1 MDQQAYDLIFAMPP
15 DVDYASLPRDLGIED
30 IPWERVPGLTALMRG
45 NDSYVALEAAMVLCS
60 WGNEDGFEYLYDLV
74 CNKPPLS
81 SNWMPH
87 RLRGYDDTY
96 KQVLDSFISY
106 WAKAA
111 TNDSEKRTSGE
122 GDKARKKIF
131 TPVARIFY
139 LSTQMQ
145 FGIEYFFW
153 LITDQG
159 FTEYIPP
166 LKAHLLAIIKNP
178 KFHHW
183 KVADCAHLLMKFDP
197 EFVTKT
203 LAAHG
208 YTLADFPNK

>member
-60 WGNEDGFEYLYDLV
+60 WANSDGFEYLRTLV
-74 CNKPPLS
+74 CDKPPLRAGM
-81 SNWMPH
+81 MPNH
-87 RLRGYDDTY
+87 LRGYDDIY
-96 KQVLDSFISY
+96 KHVLDSVKRY
-106 WAKAA
+106 WAK
-111 TNDSEKRTSGE
+111 RTDA
-122 GDKARKKIF
+122 GDGDRARKEVFSPIVKI
-131 TPVARIFY
+131 IN
-139 LSTQMQ
+139 LSTLMQ
-145 FGIEYFFW
+145 FEISGMFW
-153 LITDQG
+153 LVKDEG
-159 FTEYIPP
+159 FTEYIPS
-166 LKAHLLAIIKNP
+166 LKAHLLGIIKNP

-183 KVADCAHLLMKFDP
+183 KVADCVHLLMQFDP